1 MNKDFV
7 VETGQKFISNVL
19 GGAGAIWGSSEI
31 VCLRNQNNK
40 RLWRGISGSAG
51 IIFLGF
57 YLQDR
62 FIQYEKIKKNYK
74 TTISTTSS
82 RASSASPSRV
92 L

>member
-1 MNKDFV
+1 MNKDFI

-19 GGAGAIWGSSEI
+19 GSAGAIWGSSEI

-51 IIFLGF
+51 VLFLGI

-62 FIQYEKIKKNYK
+62 FIQYEKLKMKEK
-74 TTISTTSS
+74 
-82 RASSASPSRV
+82 
-92 L
+92 